1 MMKVFYAPQLDESE
15 STESHAEV
23 LQLST
28 SDYINHSEC
37 TTDEPSHQGDV
48 EKDAQN
54 GEMEQYQVTDDF
66 CTSQSDPSKT
76 PEDFATDG
84 PEAPGDQQQDQVCL
98 ISVFI
103 FKIFPNMWRQ
113 LVILMSPI

>member
-15 STESHAEV
+15 STESHTEV

-28 SDYINHSEC
+28 SDYINQSEC
-37 TTDEPSHQGDV
+37 TADEPSHQGDV
-48 EKDAQN
+48 EKEAQN

-66 CTSQSDPSKT
+66 CTSQGDPSKT

-84 PEAPGDQQQDQVCL
+84 AETSGGQQQDQVRL
-98 ISVFI
+98 ISVFL

-113 LVILMSPI
+113 LV